1 MFGRNDI
8 LELYNS
14 NLTSDQKFNHLKVLL
29 DFDIELENFV
39 LFIDEIQ
46 RCESLISELK
56 YFCES
61 RSNIRIVCAG
71 SLLGVKLKRSHYPY
85 PVGKVDTIMMY
96 PMDFQEFL
104 IALDQNLLIEEIQR
118 CFDNNEQL
126 INPLH
131 TKALEYFKIY
141 LISGGMP
148 ESIKNMV
155 ENECDII
162 KYNKNIKSNIIEAY
176 FNDMN
181 TYVESNSKALKI
193 EKTYKSIPTQLSN
206 ESNKFQ
212 FSKIEKSARFREY
225 ETALDWLASSNLVQ
239 ISYRVT
245 TPQTPLEGFKK
256 NDTFK
261 IFVSDVGLLVEE
273 LQIRYS
279 DIITENLSLCKGAMI
294 ENYVANQLKINGYS
308 LYYWQSDGK
317 AEIDFL
323 LYNDDGV
330 IPIEVKAGD
339 TVKSKS
345 LNLYIDKFNPKYSI
359 RISTR
364 NFGYNKEKRIKS
376 IPLYSVFCIKD
387 KYTE

>member
-1 MFGRNDI
+1 MQRKIYNDLLRWKNQKNNFKPLMLLGARQVGKTYILNEFCKNEFEHYIYVNLFDRNDI

-29 DFDIELENFV
+29 NFDIELENSV

-61 RSNIRIVCAG
+61 RSNVRIVCAG
-71 SLLGVKLKRSHYPY
+71 SLLGVKLKRSHYSY
-85 PVGKVDTIMMY
+85 PVGKVDTMMMY

-104 IALDQNLLIEEIQR
+104 IALGQNLLIEEIQR

-148 ESIKNMV
+148 KSIKNMV

-212 FSKIEKSARFREY
+212 FSKIEKIARFREY

-245 TPQTPLEGFKK
+245 TPQIPLEGFKK

-279 DIITENLSLCKGAMI
+279 DIITENLSLYKGAMI
-294 ENYVANQLKINGYS
+294 ENYV
-308 LYYWQSDGK
+308 
-317 AEIDFL
+317 EI
-323 LYNDDGV
+323 
-330 IPIEVKAGD
+330 
-339 TVKSKS
+339 S
-345 LNLYIDKFNPKYSI
+345 
-359 RISTR
+359 
-364 NFGYNKEKRIKS
+364 
-376 IPLYSVFCIKD
+376 
-387 KYTE
+387 